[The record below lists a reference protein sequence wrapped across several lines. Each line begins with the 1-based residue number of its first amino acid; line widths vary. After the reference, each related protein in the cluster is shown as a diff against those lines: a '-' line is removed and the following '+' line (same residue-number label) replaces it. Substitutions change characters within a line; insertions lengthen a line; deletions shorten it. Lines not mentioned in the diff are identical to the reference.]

1 MIFRRDSFALIKFA
15 TKGEGK
21 EERKREIKAREG
33 RDRGRP
39 SAREQKDKENG
50 MKVLDSCKDRKRERN

>member
-39 SAREQKDKENG
+39 SAGNKKIKKMG
-50 MKVLDSCKDRKRERN
+50 